1 MTTQEYVKKEA
12 ELITESALPG
22 NMETESGM
30 IAKTWY
36 MSGAYNGLSAGIELA
51 KAFALWIDDTG
62 FTYNAKKEGWVGMDE
77 PCTTSELFEIFLNE
91 SNEK

>member
-36 MSGAYNGLSAGIELA
+36 MSGAYNGLSAGIELLF
-51 KAFALWIDDTG
+51 KF
-62 FTYNAKKEGWVGMDE
+62 DE
-77 PCTTSELFEIFLNE
+77 WRDKNEFFVCTRDQKSHSLKELFEIFLNE